1 MSQAATL
8 VWIFGECREKSIP
21 YCWIESSLMI
31 SPKEQVEVM
40 ERIFA
45 KGTKGN
51 MYFCVHLGRTDGM
64 DVSSSL
70 AKEIAIKIV
79 SDYYKQ

>member
-1 MSQAATL
+1 MGMAEGIVVDAWFT
-8 VWIFGECREKSIP
+8 G
-21 YCWIESSLMI
+21 
-31 SPKEQVEVM
+31 
-40 ERIFA
+40 FA